1 MTFEEFIGDRIDT
14 MSSQEYAD
22 VHYAWEA
29 GIQEGIERM
38 QKAYQIRLRGKSMF
52 AYLPDDYVLVPVEP
66 TEKIIDAFWKVVEE
80 DKEARISNVYRA
92 MIQAAQDE
100 E

>member
-66 TEKIIDAFWKVVEE
+66 TEKMEE
-80 DKEARISNVYRA
+80 AGLEIHPWDYTEDMQKIYKA
-92 MIQAAQDE
+92 MIQAAQE
-100 E
+100 EE